1 MFVLSRWSKLKRPA
15 SSLSREGGAHVSPYC
30 PGVIGLA
37 AGGVVVVGGV
47 AGTGA
52 VLVAGATGSG
62 VVPLTGAVV
71 VDDKVDFDILPAGIV
86 TLLMDPDPV

>member
-1 MFVLSRWSKLKRPA
+1 MFVLSRGSKRKHPA

-37 AGGVVVVGGV
+37 AGGVVVVDGV
-47 AGTGA
+47 A
-52 VLVAGATGSG
+52 GSG
-62 VVPLTGAVV
+62 VVPLAGAVV
-71 VDDKVDFDILPAGIV
+71 VDDKVDFDIVPAGIV